1 MRKNLMRKRRLQRPA
16 KDQNYLINTFNQVLA
31 RHFLTM
37 GIIATICI
45 FMSIESFADSI
56 YLKPLTSS
64 PVFYFFILTAISLFF
79 IFIYLKRGYKIEPIH
94 LAWLTYLLFISVVEE
109 IAFRM
114 MLPILLSST
123 FGIISAVL
131 FSNFLF
137 AYIHYVTLRWKF
149 INCVVAFVGGLG
161 LSRLLVSTEDIA
173 ILILVH
179 YFFTF
184 LNTPLPPERR

>member
-1 MRKNLMRKRRLQRPA
+1 MQKNSMRKRRLQRPA

-37 GIIATICI
+37 SIIATICI

-79 IFIYLKRGYKIEPIH
+79 IFIYLKRGYKIESIH
-94 LAWLTYLLFISVVEE
+94 LAWLIYLLFISVAEE

-114 MLPILLSST
+114 MLPILLSGT
-123 FGIISAVL
+123 FGMISAVL

-149 INCVVAFVGGLG
+149 INCVVAFIGGLG
-161 LSRLLVSTEDIA
+161 LSRLLVSTEDVA
-173 ILILVH
+173 ILVLVH

>member
-37 GIIATICI
+37 SIIATICI

-94 LAWLTYLLFISVVEE
+94 LAWLTYLLFISVAEE

-114 MLPILLSST
+114 MLPILLSGT
-123 FGIISAVL
+123 FGMISAVL

-149 INCVVAFVGGLG
+149 INCVVAFIGGLG
-161 LSRLLVSTEDIA
+161 LSRLLISTEDVA

>member
-1 MRKNLMRKRRLQRPA
+1 MQKNLMRKRRLQRPA

-37 GIIATICI
+37 SMIATICI
-45 FMSIESFADSI
+45 FMSIDSFADSI
-56 YLKPLTSS
+56 YLKPLISS
-64 PVFYFFILTAISLFF
+64 PFFYFFILTAISLFF

-94 LAWLTYLLFISVVEE
+94 LAWLTYLLFISVAEE

-114 MLPILLSST
+114 MLPILLSGT
-123 FGIISAVL
+123 FGMISAVL

-149 INCVVAFVGGLG
+149 INCVVAFIGGLG
-161 LSRLLVSTEDIA
+161 LSRLLVSTEDVA
-173 ILILVH
+173 ILVLVH

>member
-1 MRKNLMRKRRLQRPA
+1 MQKNSMRKRRLQRPA

-37 GIIATICI
+37 SIIATICI

-94 LAWLTYLLFISVVEE
+94 LAWLTYLLFISVAEE

-114 MLPILLSST
+114 MLPILLSGT
-123 FGIISAVL
+123 FGMISAVL

-149 INCVVAFVGGLG
+149 INCVVAFIGGLG
-161 LSRLLVSTEDIA
+161 LSRLLVSTEDVA
-173 ILILVH
+173 ILVLVH

-184 LNTPLPPERR
+184 FNTPLPPERR

>member
-1 MRKNLMRKRRLQRPA
+1 MMQNSVPKRRLQRPA
-16 KDQNYLINTFNQVLA
+16 KDQNCLISTFNQVLA

-37 GIIATICI
+37 AVIAGICI
-45 FMSIESFADSI
+45 FISMESFANSI

-64 PVFYFFILTAISLFF
+64 PVYYFFILTAISLFF
-79 IFIYLKRGYKIEPIH
+79 IFFYFVRGHKIEWIH
-94 LAWLTYLLFISVVEE
+94 LAWLTYLLFISIVEE
-109 IAFRM
+109 FAFRM
-114 MLPILLSST
+114 MLPILLSGT
-123 FGIISAVL
+123 FGMMFAVL

-137 AYIHYVTLRWKF
+137 AFIHYMTLRWKL
-149 INCVVAFVGGLG
+149 INCVVAFIGGIG
-161 LSRLLVSTEDIA
+161 FSRLLVSTEDIA

>member
-1 MRKNLMRKRRLQRPA
+1 MLKNSMRKRRLQRPA

-37 GIIATICI
+37 SIIATICI

-94 LAWLTYLLFISVVEE
+94 LAWLTYLLFISVAEE

-114 MLPILLSST
+114 MLPILLSGT
-123 FGIISAVL
+123 FGMISAVL

-149 INCVVAFVGGLG
+149 INCVVAFIGGLG
-161 LSRLLVSTEDIA
+161 LSRLLVSTEDVA
-173 ILILVH
+173 ILVLVH

>member
-1 MRKNLMRKRRLQRPA
+1 MRKNSMRKRRLQRPA

-37 GIIATICI
+37 SIIATICI
-45 FMSIESFADSI
+45 FISIESFADSI

-94 LAWLTYLLFISVVEE
+94 LAWLTYLLFISVAEE

-114 MLPILLSST
+114 MLPILLSGT
-123 FGIISAVL
+123 FGMIFAVL

-149 INCVVAFVGGLG
+149 INCVVAFIGGLG
-161 LSRLLVSTEDIA
+161 LSRLLVSTEDLA
-173 ILILVH
+173 ILVLVH

>member
-1 MRKNLMRKRRLQRPA
+1 MIKNSVPKRRLQRPA
-16 KDQNYLINTFNQVLA
+16 KDQNCLISTFNQVLA

-37 GIIATICI
+37 AVIAGICI
-45 FMSIESFADSI
+45 FISMESFANSI

-64 PVFYFFILTAISLFF
+64 PVYYFFILTAISLFF
-79 IFIYLKRGYKIEPIH
+79 IFFYFVRGHKIEWIH
-94 LAWLTYLLFISVVEE
+94 LAWLTYLLFISIVEE
-109 IAFRM
+109 FAFRM
-114 MLPILLSST
+114 MLPILLSGT
-123 FGIISAVL
+123 FGMMSAVL

-137 AYIHYVTLRWKF
+137 AFIHYMTLRWKL
-149 INCVVAFVGGLG
+149 INCVVAFIGGIG
-161 LSRLLVSTEDIA
+161 FSRLLVSTEDIA

>member
-1 MRKNLMRKRRLQRPA
+1 MMQNSVPKRRLQRPA
-16 KDQNYLINTFNQVLA
+16 KDQNRLINTFNQVLA

-37 GIIATICI
+37 AVIAGICI
-45 FMSIESFADSI
+45 FISIESFANSI

-64 PVFYFFILTAISLFF
+64 PVFYFFILTAVSLFF
-79 IFIYLKRGYKIEPIH
+79 IFFYLKRGYKIEWIH
-94 LAWLTYLLFISVVEE
+94 GAWLTYLLFISVVEE
-109 IAFRM
+109 FAFRM
-114 MLPILLSST
+114 MLPILLSGT
-123 FGIISAVL
+123 FGMMSAVL

-137 AYIHYVTLRWKF
+137 AFIHYVTLRWKL

-161 LSRLLVSTEDIA
+161 FSRLLVSTEDIA

>member
-1 MRKNLMRKRRLQRPA
+1 MQKNSMRKRRLQRPA

-37 GIIATICI
+37 SMIATICI

-79 IFIYLKRGYKIEPIH
+79 IFIYLKRGYKIESIH
-94 LAWLTYLLFISVVEE
+94 LAWLIYLLFISVAEE

-114 MLPILLSST
+114 MLPILLSGT
-123 FGIISAVL
+123 FGMISAVL

-149 INCVVAFVGGLG
+149 INCVVAFIGGLG
-161 LSRLLVSTEDIA
+161 LSRLLVSTEDVA
-173 ILILVH
+173 ILVLVH

>member
-1 MRKNLMRKRRLQRPA
+1 MMQNSVPKRRLQRPA
-16 KDQNYLINTFNQVLA
+16 KDQNRLINTFKQVLA

-37 GIIATICI
+37 AVIAGICI
-45 FMSIESFADSI
+45 FISIESFANSI

-64 PVFYFFILTAISLFF
+64 PVFYFFILTALSLFF
-79 IFIYLKRGYKIEPIH
+79 IFFYLNRGHKIEWIH
-94 LAWLTYLLFISVVEE
+94 GAWLTYLLFISVVEE
-109 IAFRM
+109 FAFRM
-114 MLPILLSST
+114 MLPILLSGT
-123 FGIISAVL
+123 FGMMSAVL

-137 AYIHYVTLRWKF
+137 AFIHYVTLRWKL
-149 INCVVAFVGGLG
+149 INCVVAFIGGLG
-161 LSRLLVSTEDIA
+161 FSRLLVSTEDIA

>member
-1 MRKNLMRKRRLQRPA
+1 MQKNLMRKRRLQRPA

-37 GIIATICI
+37 SIIATICI

-94 LAWLTYLLFISVVEE
+94 LAWLTYLLFISVAEE

-114 MLPILLSST
+114 MLPILLSGT
-123 FGIISAVL
+123 FGMISAVL

-149 INCVVAFVGGLG
+149 INCVVAFIGGLG
-161 LSRLLVSTEDIA
+161 LSRLLVSTEDVA
-173 ILILVH
+173 ILVLVH

>member
-37 GIIATICI
+37 SIIATICI

-114 MLPILLSST
+114 MLPILLSGT
-123 FGIISAVL
+123 FGMISAVL

-149 INCVVAFVGGLG
+149 INCVVAFIGGLG
-161 LSRLLVSTEDIA
+161 LSRLLVSTEDVA
-173 ILILVH
+173 ILVLVH

>member
-1 MRKNLMRKRRLQRPA
+1 MRKNSMRKRRLQRPA

-37 GIIATICI
+37 SIIATICI

-79 IFIYLKRGYKIEPIH
+79 IFIYLKRGYKIESIH
-94 LAWLTYLLFISVVEE
+94 LAWLTYLLFISVAEE

-114 MLPILLSST
+114 MLPILLSGT
-123 FGIISAVL
+123 FSMISAVL

-149 INCVVAFVGGLG
+149 INCVVAFIGGLG
-161 LSRLLVSTEDIA
+161 LSRLLVSTEDVA
-173 ILILVH
+173 ILVLVH

>member
-1 MRKNLMRKRRLQRPA
+1 MQKNSMRKRRLQRPA

-37 GIIATICI
+37 SIIATICI
-45 FMSIESFADSI
+45 FMSIESFVDSI

-79 IFIYLKRGYKIEPIH
+79 IFIYLKRGYKIESIH
-94 LAWLTYLLFISVVEE
+94 LAWLIYLLFISVAEE

-114 MLPILLSST
+114 MLPILLSGT
-123 FGIISAVL
+123 FGMISAVL

-149 INCVVAFVGGLG
+149 INCVVAFIGGLG
-161 LSRLLVSTEDIA
+161 LSRLLVSTEDVA
-173 ILILVH
+173 ILVLVH

-184 LNTPLPPERR
+184 FNTPLPPERR

>member
-1 MRKNLMRKRRLQRPA
+1 MQKNLMRKRRLQRPA

-37 GIIATICI
+37 SIIATICI

-79 IFIYLKRGYKIEPIH
+79 IFIYLKRGYKIESIH
-94 LAWLTYLLFISVVEE
+94 LAWLIYLLFISVAEE

-114 MLPILLSST
+114 MLPILLSGT
-123 FGIISAVL
+123 FSMISAVL

-149 INCVVAFVGGLG
+149 INCVVAFIGGLG
-161 LSRLLVSTEDIA
+161 LSRLLVSTEDVA
-173 ILILVH
+173 ILVLVH

-184 LNTPLPPERR
+184 FNTPLPPERR

>member
-1 MRKNLMRKRRLQRPA
+1 MRKNSMRKRRLQRPA
-16 KDQNYLINTFNQVLA
+16 KDQNYLINSFNQVLA

-37 GIIATICI
+37 SIIATICI

-79 IFIYLKRGYKIEPIH
+79 IFIYLKRGYKIESIH
-94 LAWLTYLLFISVVEE
+94 LAWLIYLLFISVAEE

-114 MLPILLSST
+114 MLPILLSGT
-123 FGIISAVL
+123 FGMISAVL

-149 INCVVAFVGGLG
+149 INCVVAFIGGLG
-161 LSRLLVSTEDIA
+161 LSRLLVSTEDVA
-173 ILILVH
+173 ILVLVH

-184 LNTPLPPERR
+184 FNTPLPPERR

>member
-1 MRKNLMRKRRLQRPA
+1 MRKNLMRKKRLQRPA

-37 GIIATICI
+37 SIIATICI

-94 LAWLTYLLFISVVEE
+94 LAWLTYLLFISVAEE

-114 MLPILLSST
+114 MLPILLSGT
-123 FGIISAVL
+123 FGMISAVL

-149 INCVVAFVGGLG
+149 INCVVAFIGGLG
-161 LSRLLVSTEDIA
+161 LSRLLVSTEDVA
-173 ILILVH
+173 ILVLVH

>member
-1 MRKNLMRKRRLQRPA
+1 MMQNSVPKRRLQRPA
-16 KDQNYLINTFNQVLA
+16 KDQNRLINTFKQVLA

-37 GIIATICI
+37 AVIAGICI
-45 FMSIESFADSI
+45 FISMESFTNSI

-64 PVFYFFILTAISLFF
+64 PVYYFFILTAISSFF
-79 IFIYLKRGYKIEPIH
+79 IFFYLKRGHKIEWIH
-94 LAWLTYLLFISVVEE
+94 LAWLTYLLFISIVEE
-109 IAFRM
+109 FAFRM

-123 FGIISAVL
+123 FGMMSAVL

-137 AYIHYVTLRWKF
+137 AFIHYMTLRWKL
-149 INCVVAFVGGLG
+149 INCVVAFIGGIG
-161 LSRLLVSTEDIA
+161 FSRLLVSTEDIA

>member
-16 KDQNYLINTFNQVLA
+16 KDQNYLINSFNQVLA

-37 GIIATICI
+37 SIIATICI

-94 LAWLTYLLFISVVEE
+94 LAWLTYLLFISVAEE

-114 MLPILLSST
+114 MLPILLSGT
-123 FGIISAVL
+123 FGMISAVL

-149 INCVVAFVGGLG
+149 INCVVAFIGGLG
-161 LSRLLVSTEDIA
+161 LSRLLVSTEDVA
-173 ILILVH
+173 ILVLVH

>member
-1 MRKNLMRKRRLQRPA
+1 MRKNSMRKRRLQRPA

-37 GIIATICI
+37 SMIATICI
-45 FMSIESFADSI
+45 FMSIESFTDSI

-94 LAWLTYLLFISVVEE
+94 LAWLTYLLFISVAEE

-114 MLPILLSST
+114 MLPILLSGT
-123 FGIISAVL
+123 FGMISAVL

-149 INCVVAFVGGLG
+149 INCVVAFIGGLG
-161 LSRLLVSTEDIA
+161 LSRLLVSTEDVA
-173 ILILVH
+173 ILVLVH

>member
-1 MRKNLMRKRRLQRPA
+1 MRKNSMRKRRLQRPA
-16 KDQNYLINTFNQVLA
+16 KDQNYLINSFNQVLA

-37 GIIATICI
+37 SIIATICI

-94 LAWLTYLLFISVVEE
+94 LVWLTYLLFISVAEE

-114 MLPILLSST
+114 MLPILLSGT
-123 FGIISAVL
+123 FGMISAVL

-149 INCVVAFVGGLG
+149 INCVVAFIGGLG
-161 LSRLLVSTEDIA
+161 LSRLLVSTEDVA
-173 ILILVH
+173 ILVLVH

-184 LNTPLPPERR
+184 FNTPLPPERR

>member
-1 MRKNLMRKRRLQRPA
+1 MQKNLMRKRRLQRPA

-37 GIIATICI
+37 SMIATICI
-45 FMSIESFADSI
+45 FMSIDSFADSI
-56 YLKPLTSS
+56 YLKPLIYS
-64 PVFYFFILTAISLFF
+64 PFFYFFILTAISLFF

-94 LAWLTYLLFISVVEE
+94 LAWLTYLLFISVAEE

-114 MLPILLSST
+114 MLPILLSGT
-123 FGIISAVL
+123 FGMISAVL

-149 INCVVAFVGGLG
+149 INCVVAFIGGLG
-161 LSRLLVSTEDIA
+161 LSRLLVSTEDVA
-173 ILILVH
+173 ILVLVH

>member
-1 MRKNLMRKRRLQRPA
+1 MRKNSMRKRRLQRPA
-16 KDQNYLINTFNQVLA
+16 KDQNYLINSFNQVLA

-37 GIIATICI
+37 SIIATICI

-79 IFIYLKRGYKIEPIH
+79 IFIYLKRGYKIESIH
-94 LAWLTYLLFISVVEE
+94 LAWLIYLLFISVAEE

-114 MLPILLSST
+114 MLPILLSGT
-123 FGIISAVL
+123 FGMISAVL

-149 INCVVAFVGGLG
+149 INCVVAFIGGLG
-161 LSRLLVSTEDIA
+161 LSRLLVSTEDVA
-173 ILILVH
+173 ILVLIH

>member
-1 MRKNLMRKRRLQRPA
+1 MRKNSMRKRRLQRPA
-16 KDQNYLINTFNQVLA
+16 KDQNYLINSFNQVLA

-37 GIIATICI
+37 SIIATICI

-79 IFIYLKRGYKIEPIH
+79 IFIYLKRGYKIESIH
-94 LAWLTYLLFISVVEE
+94 LAWLIYLLFISVAEE

-114 MLPILLSST
+114 MLPILLSGT
-123 FGIISAVL
+123 FGMISAVL

-149 INCVVAFVGGLG
+149 INCVVAFMGGLG

-173 ILILVH
+173 ILVLVH

-184 LNTPLPPERR
+184 LNAPLPPERR

>member
-37 GIIATICI
+37 SIIATICI
-45 FMSIESFADSI
+45 FISIESFADSI

-79 IFIYLKRGYKIEPIH
+79 IFIYLKRGYKIESIH
-94 LAWLTYLLFISVVEE
+94 LAWLTYLLFISVAEE

-114 MLPILLSST
+114 MLPILLSGT
-123 FGIISAVL
+123 FGMISAVL

-149 INCVVAFVGGLG
+149 INCVVAFIGGLG
-161 LSRLLVSTEDIA
+161 LSRLLVSTEDVA
-173 ILILVH
+173 ILVLVH

>member
-1 MRKNLMRKRRLQRPA
+1 MIQNSVPKRRLQRPA
-16 KDQNYLINTFNQVLA
+16 KDQNCLISTFNQVLA

-37 GIIATICI
+37 AVIAGICI
-45 FMSIESFADSI
+45 FISMESFANSI

-64 PVFYFFILTAISLFF
+64 PVYYFFILTAISLFF
-79 IFIYLKRGYKIEPIH
+79 IFFYLKRGHKIEWIH
-94 LAWLTYLLFISVVEE
+94 LAWLTYLLFISIVEE
-109 IAFRM
+109 FAFRM

-123 FGIISAVL
+123 FGMMSAVL

-137 AYIHYVTLRWKF
+137 AFIHYMTLRWKL
-149 INCVVAFVGGLG
+149 INCVVAFIGGIG
-161 LSRLLVSTEDIA
+161 FSRLLVSTEDIA

>member
-1 MRKNLMRKRRLQRPA
+1 MA
-16 KDQNYLINTFNQVLA
+16 
-31 RHFLTM
+31 
-37 GIIATICI
+37 IIATICI
-45 FMSIESFADSI
+45 FISIESFANSI

-79 IFIYLKRGYKIEPIH
+79 IFFYLKRGHKIERIH

-114 MLPILLSST
+114 MLPMLLSGT
-123 FGIISAVL
+123 FGMISAVL

-173 ILILVH
+173 ILVLVH

>member
-37 GIIATICI
+37 SIIATICI

-94 LAWLTYLLFISVVEE
+94 LAWLTYLLFISAAEE

-114 MLPILLSST
+114 MLPILLSGT
-123 FGIISAVL
+123 FGMIFAVL
-131 FSNFLF
+131 FSNFIF

-149 INCVVAFVGGLG
+149 INCVVAFIGGLG
-161 LSRLLVSTEDIA
+161 LSRLLVSTEDVA
-173 ILILVH
+173 ILVLVH